1 LGKVIDRDELVEIIK
16 HEKKAG
22 KKIVFT
28 NGCFDLIH
36 IGHIRYLKEAKEK
49 GDILIVAVNS
59 DSSTGKLKGNGR
71 PVVPEEERAE
81 ILSSFYFVDYVVIF
95 SEDTAVKLISSL
107 QPHILIKGGD
117 YRRKEI
123 AERKI
128 MEEIG
133 GEVIIASEVSEHS
146 TQSLL
151 EKIWRQ
157 PLSGKNN

>member
-1 LGKVIDRDELVEIIK
+1 MGRVVDRNELTGIIK
-16 HEKKAG
+16 YEKKVG

-36 IGHIRYLKEAKEK
+36 IGHIRYLREAKGK

-59 DSSTGKLKGNGR
+59 DSSTRKLKGNKR
-71 PVVPEEERAE
+71 PVVPQEERAE
-81 ILSSFYFVDYVVIF
+81 ILSSFYFVDYVIIF
-95 SEDTAVKLISSL
+95 PEDTTEELISL
-107 QPHILIKGGD
+107 LEPHILVKGGD

-128 MEEIG
+128 MEKIG
-133 GEVIIASEVSEHS
+133 GEVMIASEVNKRS

-151 EKIWRQ
+151 ERIGASYRRT
-157 PLSGKNN
+157 L